1 MDLKQQIDKAR
12 MPRHIAI
19 IMDGNGRW
27 AKKQGLAR
35 VFGHK
40 RGVET
45 VHNITV
51 AATELGIE
59 YLTLYTFSTENW
71 NRPKEEIDALMNL
84 LVDTIVKETPT
95 LMDNNVRLLTIGDL
109 NRLPEAA
116 RRKFMACVEQ
126 TAGNTGLSMVIAL
139 SYSARWEII
148 NAMQTAVRRAQAG
161 ELRAEDVNEQL
172 VSSLM
177 TTANMPDPDLL
188 IRTSGELRISNFL
201 LWQLAYSELYF
212 TDCLWPDFT
221 PEELYKAILDYQNR
235 ERRFGKT
242 SEQVVG
248 RYGTEPGRWKN

>member
-1 MDLKQQIDKAR
+1 

-177 TTANMPDPDLL
+177 TTADMPDPDLL

-212 TDCLWPDFT
+212 TECLWPDFT

-248 RYGTEPGRWKN
+248 R